1 MEGKYHP
8 WEHRYRL
15 SDEDQ
20 ITREGVA
27 WSVSDFAGTG
37 WFKYERMWCVRLSSE
52 DRTVLRHWRFK
63 ASGVDALVRKVT
75 LVFALLFGADADGV
89 SEDVSKSASEDVA
102 FVGWHL

>member
-8 WEHRYRL
+8 WEYRYRL

-27 WSVSDFAGTG
+27 WDVLDFAGPG
-37 WFKYERMWCVRLSSE
+37 RFKHEGMRCVRLSSE

-63 ASGVDALVRKVT
+63 ASGVDAFVREVT
-75 LVFALLFGADADGV
+75 LVFALLLGTDADSV